1 MSVPK
6 GTYRRHGAATE
17 KVFGHPS
24 IVLLKVIRS
33 VLVAEYVNEHFTA
46 GLQPSGKLG
55 KEGGVSFHMFK
66 HFNGKDVRESVPR
79 NVILACVSPTHS
91 TRILIIG
98 RKSDSLLLFFE
109 IKLGEIASDD
119 LDVAESLF
127 LAHVVNVDLLRS
139 RIGQHLD

>member
-66 HFNGKDVRESVPR
+66 HFNGKDVRESVHTQSNPR
-79 NVILACVSPTHS
+79 LYQPYALYKNSPH
-91 TRILIIG
+91 RA
-98 RKSDSLLLFFE
+98 E
-109 IKLGEIASDD
+109 IRLTAP
-119 LDVAESLF
+119 F
-127 LAHVVNVDLLRS
+127 LRN
-139 RIGQHLD
+139 QTW

>member
-1 MSVPK
+1 MERMCVNLY
-6 GTYRRHGAATE
+6 TRNA
-17 KVFGHPS
+17 
-24 IVLLKVIRS
+24 I
-33 VLVAEYVNEHFTA
+33 LVC
-46 GLQPSGKLG
+46 
-55 KEGGVSFHMFK
+55 
-66 HFNGKDVRESVPR
+66 
-79 NVILACVSPTHS
+79 ISPTRC
-91 TRILIIG
+91 TRILLIE